1 MILLVFLIV
10 KGFISPIGSIV
21 ETNSINVFSSSLLEG
36 YQTMDAIAALLF
48 AGIITTSLRDKG
60 YNSKEMPSMILKSST
75 VAVIGLAFIYGG
87 LTYIGAQ
94 TVNLAPTDI
103 GKTGLLILISK
114 SILGNIGPVI
124 IGLAMGLACLT
135 TSIGLLTAGANFFE
149 KISNGKLPFK
159 VNAIVL
165 SIVSLG
171 LATLGVD
178 NIVVLSVPILNVLY
192 PVSITLIA
200 TTLLSK
206 VLKNLNAIRL
216 GVYTSLVFGIL
227 FAIPGIN
234 LSFIP
239 LASIGFGWVIPTI
252 ISIAIG
258 YTIFTTKDSKVP
270 QVD

>member
-1 MILLVFLIV
+1 
-10 KGFISPIGSIV
+10 
-21 ETNSINVFSSSLLEG
+21 
-36 YQTMDAIAALLF
+36 
-48 AGIITTSLRDKG
+48 
-60 YNSKEMPSMILKSST
+60 
-75 VAVIGLAFIYGG
+75 
-87 LTYIGAQ
+87 YIGAQ

-114 SILGNIGPVI
+114 NILGNIGPVI

-206 VLKNLNAIRL
+206 VLKNLSAIKL

-252 ISIAIG
+252 ISIIVG
-258 YTIFTTKDSKVP
+258 YIIFNPKNSKVP
-270 QVD
+270 QLD